1 MVLIQFDKIKCLIWL
16 VLKLLIKELCIG
28 TWIKNVLNHI
38 IIINKKIIV
47 WAVLGSN
54 NNITPVSI
62 NSVSIRGTTI
72 IEIRFL

>member
-38 IIINKKIIV
+38 MIINKKIIV
-47 WAVLGSN
+47 WVILGSK
-54 NNITPVSI
+54 NNITPEST
-62 NSVSIRGTTI
+62 NSVIIRGTTI